1 MSVVITVPEEDKAME
16 FVCGFEQYKADAPEL
31 LEEIE
36 KALTDCR
43 IQDVWLPYGIQ
54 NLCDYSWEELSEI
67 PPRTKSASMQKNQN
81 KAPKNLCLPPNIG
94 ASFTGVP
101 NESQMSVRISLRQKY
116 KQSLGCGLKNKPTME
131 TVVANPPIALTSTI
145 NLTLDDYLAH
155 YSFSLALRGPF
166 LSVCQQMYA
175 QGKLLFGGT
184 VLNGYGFSKKDLLK
198 QIAKTRRDYLMGD
211 VLPDDY
217 NFSYPT
223 PVPRLQRY
231 KWDSKHTASVL
242 CQETEKGNYDSPEIL
257 QRVASWAQMIFG
269 RQKDSETRKLQL
281 KRCCAV

>member
-1 MSVVITVPEEDKAME
+1 ME
-16 FVCGFEQYKADAPEL
+16 FVRGFEQYKADAPEL

-43 IQDVWLPYGIQ
+43 KQDVWLPYGIQ

-131 TVVANPPIALTSTI
+131 TVV
-145 NLTLDDYLAH
+145 
-155 YSFSLALRGPF
+155 GKF
-166 LSVCQQMYA
+166 L
-175 QGKLLFGGT
+175 
-184 VLNGYGFSKKDLLK
+184 
-198 QIAKTRRDYLMGD
+198 
-211 VLPDDY
+211 
-217 NFSYPT
+217 
-223 PVPRLQRY
+223 
-231 KWDSKHTASVL
+231 
-242 CQETEKGNYDSPEIL
+242 
-257 QRVASWAQMIFG
+257 
-269 RQKDSETRKLQL
+269 
-281 KRCCAV
+281 CCP